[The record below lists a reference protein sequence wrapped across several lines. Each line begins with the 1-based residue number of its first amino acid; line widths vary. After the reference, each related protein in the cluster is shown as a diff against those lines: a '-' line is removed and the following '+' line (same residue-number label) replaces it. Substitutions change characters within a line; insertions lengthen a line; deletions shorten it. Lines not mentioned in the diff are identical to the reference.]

1 MSNKLLRLLTR
12 RAGTNRF
19 SLTDSI
25 EPLPKHE
32 EPVPSIEAPYALDSA
47 RFVQHPR
54 CKVLSGRG
62 GFTLAEAL
70 TVVIVFGLIVVS
82 VSTIY
87 MAALR
92 AYRRGEPANSAE
104 RKAAWAVSR
113 MVPDF
118 QQAISIRR
126 EDAPNDGTAVRVQV
140 PDKVWD
146 AAGGTHYNHIA
157 VSGTNLSLVPG
168 DWVCFYRGNDAAA
181 MDPAGSKLWRS
192 VLHADGNQGKRYV
205 VADHLVDNPPHDGA
219 PKPMFIYYPKV
230 TRLRSV
236 EMTITVREK
245 SGAEVATSTMVSEV
259 CFRNH

>member
-1 MSNKLLRLLTR
+1 MKTKPFQGLMVDGDGRADARHR
-12 RAGTNRF
+12 RTWCAGG
-19 SLTDSI
+19 D
-25 EPLPKHE
+25 
-32 EPVPSIEAPYALDSA
+32 
-47 RFVQHPR
+47 
-54 CKVLSGRG
+54 

-70 TVVIVFGLIVVS
+70 MVSVIFGLIVVS

-118 QQAISIRR
+118 QHAIAIIPA
-126 EDAPNDGTAVRVQV
+126 DPPNDRTAVAVRV

-146 AAGGTHYNHIA
+146 AADSTHYNHIS
-157 VSGTNLSLVPG
+157 VSGGNLSLVPG
-168 DWVCFYRGNDAAA
+168 DLVYFYRGNDAGA
-181 MDPAGSKLWRS
+181 MNATGSKLWRS
-192 VLHADGNQGKRYV
+192 VVHGDGTMGKQYV
-205 VADHLVDNPPHDGA
+205 VADHLVDNPVKGSG
-219 PKPMFIYYPKV
+219 PKPMFIYWPDV

-236 EMTITVREK
+236 EMTVTVQERA
-245 SGAEVATSTMVSEV
+245 GTQVANSTMVSEV

>member
-1 MSNKLLRLLTR
+1 MRIKRSQGVV
-12 RAGTNRF
+12 A
-19 SLTDSI
+19 DS
-25 EPLPKHE
+25 
-32 EPVPSIEAPYALDSA
+32 
-47 RFVQHPR
+47 R
-54 CKVLSGRG
+54 GRG
-62 GFTLAEAL
+62 EARRTRGWCRGGDGFTLAEAL
-70 TVVIVFGLIVVS
+70 MVTVIFGLIVVS

-118 QQAISIRR
+118 QQAIAIIP
-126 EDAPNDGTAVRVQV
+126 AAPPNDRTAVAVRV

-146 AAGGTHYNHIA
+146 AADSIHYNHVS
-157 VSGTNLSLVPG
+157 VSGSDLSLVPG
-168 DWVCFYRGNDAAA
+168 DLVYFYRGSDSGA

-192 VLHADGNQGKRYV
+192 VVHANGTMGKQYV
-205 VADHLVDNPPHDGA
+205 VADHLVDNPPKAGA
-219 PKPMFIYYPKV
+219 AKPMFIYWPDV

-236 EMTITVREK
+236 EMTITVQERA
-245 SGAEVATSTMVSEV
+245 GAQVANSTMVSEV